1 MAKRRNKKQVQNDTL
16 IDIVEVKET
25 AESYFESNKNL
36 VLGVIGAVIII
47 IGGFLFYKFGI
58 HAPKARNA
66 ETAMY
71 RAEQQF
77 ARDSF
82 ALALENPGGG
92 FEGFLDVIDNYGGTD
107 AANLASYYA
116 GISYL
121 NLGKFEAAI
130 EYLKEFSPSGSVTP
144 AMKNGALGDAYSELG
159 QFDEALSY
167 YKKAA
172 DSDNEFLS
180 PYYLKKYGLL
190 SEKQGDTNA
199 ALNAYQEI
207 KKKYYN
213 STEAL
218 DIDKYI
224 ARVSS

>member
-1 MAKRRNKKQVQNDTL
+1 MAKRRNKKQETDDTL
-16 IDIVEVKET
+16 IDIVEVKES
-25 AESYFESNKNL
+25 AESYFEKNKNL
-36 VLGVIGAVIII
+36 VLAVIGAIVIVL
-47 IGGFLFYKFGI
+47 GGYLFYKFGI
-58 HAPKARNA
+58 HGPKAQNA

-92 FEGFLDVIDNYGGTD
+92 FEGFLDIIDNYGGTD

-116 GISYL
+116 GVSYL

-130 EYLKEFSPSGSVTP
+130 EYLKDFSPAGNVTP

-159 QFDEALSY
+159 QYGDALSF

-172 DSDNEFLS
+172 DTNNDFLS

-190 SEKQGDTNA
+190 SEKEGDNNA

-207 KKKYYN
+207 KDKYYK
-213 STEAL
+213 SSEAL

-224 ARVSS
+224 ARVRS

>member
-1 MAKRRNKKQVQNDTL
+1 LGL
-16 IDIVEVKET
+16 I
-25 AESYFESNKNL
+25 A
-36 VLGVIGAVIII
+36 VLVIIL
-47 IGGFLFYKFGI
+47 GGYLFYKFGI
-58 HAPKARNA
+58 QGPKEQNA

-92 FEGFLDVIDNYGGTD
+92 FEGFLDIIDNYSGTD
-107 AANLASYYA
+107 AANLANYYA
-116 GISYL
+116 GVSYL
-121 NLGKFEAAI
+121 NLGRFEAAI
-130 EYLKEFSPSGSVTP
+130 EYLNDFSPAGNVTP

-159 QFDEALSY
+159 EFDNALSA

-172 DSDNEFLS
+172 DSKNEFLS

-190 SEKQGDTNA
+190 SEKQGDKEA
-199 ALNAYQEI
+199 ALEAFQKI
-207 KKKYYN
+207 KKDYYD
-213 STEAL
+213 SSEAL

-224 ARVSS
+224 ARVQS

>member
-1 MAKRRNKKQVQNDTL
+1 M
-16 IDIVEVKET
+16 
-25 AESYFESNKNL
+25 
-36 VLGVIGAVIII
+36 
-47 IGGFLFYKFGI
+47 
-58 HAPKARNA
+58 
-66 ETAMY
+66 
-71 RAEQQF
+71 
-77 ARDSF
+77 
-82 ALALENPGGG
+82 ALENPGGG

-130 EYLKEFSPSGSVTP
+130 EYLKEFSPAGNVTP

-190 SEKQGDTNA
+190 SEKQGDTKA